1 MAKKRSWF
9 GWVKKLFICTEK
21 TKVQKRAKEW
31 RWDLGRLEIKQYP
44 ALMASQRTLSEAA
57 EEQKKHALNVAM
69 ATAAAAEAA
78 VAAAQAAAEVV
89 RLTGASESCYPFRK
103 LDPNLAAIKIQ
114 SAYRAHLARKALR
127 ALKGLVRLQ
136 AIVRGRAVRRQT
148 GAILKHLQSNRQRTP
163 EVQETISS
171 AGDQCSIGGQ
181 SKVSFRPEKETEYKE
196 LKLVDSD
203 QGGWNYSILSKED
216 IESVWLKRQEALM
229 KRERMKKYSS
239 SQRER
244 RNTFMLLD
252 PLAKKEY
259 GTQSCRLEPWE
270 RREISKP
277 ICHPIAMDNEMHG
290 RVHVKLKNARHR
302 ELEVMSTEFPLLRNS
317 FSQEKRNSFGEDG
330 LMPSSPV
337 FPTYMAATES
347 ARAKTRSM
355 SIPKQRVG
363 FWDGCLNGNYQRKN
377 QLSLWSSYDGES
389 IWRN

>member
-9 GWVKKLFICTEK
+9 GWFKKLFICTEK
-21 TKVQKRAKEW
+21 TKRAQEW
-31 RWDLGRLEIKQYP
+31 RRDLGRLEIKQYP
-44 ALMASQRTLSEAA
+44 ALMASRRTLSEAA

-69 ATAAAAEAA
+69 ATTAAAEAA
-78 VAAAQAAAEVV
+78 VVAAQAAAEVV
-89 RLTGASESCYPFRK
+89 RLTGASEYCYPFRK

-114 SAYRAHLARKALR
+114 SAYRTHLARKALR

-136 AIVRGRAVRRQT
+136 AIVRGRAVRRKT
-148 GAILKHLQSNRQRTP
+148 VTILNRLQSNRQRML
-163 EVQETISS
+163 EVQKRISF
-171 AGDQCSIGGQ
+171 AGDQCSIDGQ
-181 SKVSFRPEKETEYKE
+181 SKVSFRSEKETEYNE
-196 LKLVDSD
+196 LKLEDND
-203 QGGWNYSILSKED
+203 QRGWNYSILSKED
-216 IESVWLKRQEALM
+216 IETVWLKRQEALM

-252 PLAKKEY
+252 PLTKKEY
-259 GTQSCRLEPWE
+259 GTQSCRLERGE
-270 RREISKP
+270 SREISKP
-277 ICHPIAMDNEMHG
+277 ICDPIAMDNEMHG

-302 ELEVMSTEFPLLRNS
+302 ELEGMSTEFPLLRNS
-317 FSQEKRNSFGEDG
+317 FCQEKRNSFGEDG

-347 ARAKTRSM
+347 ARAKTRSI

-363 FWDGCLNGNYQRKN
+363 FWDGCLNGSYPRKN
-377 QLSLWSSYDGES
+377 QLALWSSYDGES